1 MVLCDSVGSVSRSR
15 QPCYGGEGV
24 GSDPFTRLSPQP
36 HPSVFF
42 GRSRRSSRFELSLFG
57 KYGVDRH
64 AEMAEDLIDHLLEP
78 LALLVVVPDFAIVL
92 VVEPCSRLRAADRMT
107 WHVLQ

>member
-24 GSDPFTRLSPQP
+24 GSDPFTRLSPP
-36 HPSVFF
+36 PPLGFF
-42 GRSRRSSRFELSLFG
+42 GRSRSFSRFE
-57 KYGVDRH
+57 RH

-92 VVEPCSRLRAADRMT
+92 VGEPCSRLRAADRMT